1 MFCPEP
7 MVSFRS
13 GRKFSSYL
21 VRTKLYPLQRTVCP
35 FKCYKSSYQVCLNV
49 YLKTLLL
56 VLWLSRLNH
65 KFITAVINVWF
76 IYFHFFCLR
85 PEIPF
90 LLYMVQKIKISSLSW
105 NLILGLIRIWKIQ
118 WWCLI
123 FLFLTKNI
131 IFGKIWSKNSKLFVQ
146 SEIWYLDQFE
156 YAEFNGGVYYIC
168 FRLEIPSLVKFSLKN
183 QSYQFK
189 LKFGT

>member
-13 GRKFSSYL
+13 RRKFSSYL
-21 VRTKLYPLQRTVCP
+21 VRTKLYPLQSTVCS

-90 LLYMVQKIKISSLSW
+90 LLYMVQKIK
-105 NLILGLIRIWKIQ
+105 
-118 WWCLI
+118 
-123 FLFLTKNI
+123 
-131 IFGKIWSKNSKLFVQ
+131 
-146 SEIWYLDQFE
+146 
-156 YAEFNGGVYYIC
+156 
-168 FRLEIPSLVKFSLKN
+168 
-183 QSYQFK
+183 FK
-189 LKFGT
+189 LKFDSWTNSNMKNSMVMFNFSVFDQKYSFWENLDQKFKIICSKWNLIPRPIRISRI